1 MLDFLAGAALVLVV
15 VAWVRMRKSASTPPP
30 GSTSENVPEV
40 PVAEA
45 ATDVQNV
52 LDTLP
57 IGVVVFDSDGRET
70 SRNKAARNF
79 TETVHGDVLL
89 DGVVERLTKS
99 AMVGDRGE
107 ETVQL
112 VGPPK
117 KVVHVSVLPFED
129 GGAISVLEDLTERW
143 LVDQVRTDFVAN
155 VSHELKTPVGAISVL
170 ADTLEAETE
179 DELVKRLAGRMV
191 IESERMS
198 RTIDDLLELSRIEMG
213 GEMVTAPVNLAE
225 VVDQAIDRAAG
236 QAEKRGVS
244 LDKSVG
250 AGDAVVVGDFFQL
263 VSAIGNLVENAVK
276 YSNEGGNVTVKVLPA
291 PDSVEIEVSDQGIGI
306 PAEALDRVFERFFRV
321 DRSHSRATGGTG
333 LGLSIVRRVVT
344 NHGGEVNVASRE
356 GEGSV
361 FTVRL
366 PRRTGMP
373 AGSMETDHESPG
385 TNE

>member
-1 MLDFLAGAALVLVV
+1 VLEVLVGAAAAIGVLVL
-15 VAWVRMRKSASTPPP
+15 ARRLLPVRTETQRAPDPVGQDP
-30 GSTSENVPEV
+30 VPESV
-40 PVAEA
+40 P
-45 ATDVQNV
+45 DVQNV
-52 LDTLP
+52 LDALP
-57 IGVVVFDSDGRET
+57 IGVVVFDSEGRET

-89 DGVVERLTKS
+89 EGVVGRLTRS
-99 AMVGDRGE
+99 AMEGSRSE

-170 ADTLEAETE
+170 ADTLEAETN

-213 GEMVTAPVNLAE
+213 GEMVTSPVNMVE
-225 VVDQAIDRAAG
+225 VVEQAIDRSAG
-236 QAEKRGVS
+236 QADRRGVS
-244 LDKSVG
+244 LESSVG
-250 AGDAVVVGDFFQL
+250 DGDTVVLGDFFQL
-263 VSAIGNLVENAVK
+263 VTAVGNLVENAVK
-276 YSNEGGNVTVKVLPA
+276 YSNEGGRVTVRVHPT
-291 PDSVEIEVSDQGIGI
+291 PSGVDVVVTDRGIGI

-333 LGLSIVRRVVT
+333 LGLSIVKRIVG
-344 NHGGEVNVASRE
+344 NHGGEVNVTSRE

-366 PRRTGMP
+366 PRGP
-373 AGSMETDHESPG
+373 EPGAGIMGAEL
-385 TNE
+385 